1 MSYGKGKFLLGFLV
15 GAAAGVAAKL
25 LYDNKEEVYVFVGD
39 KAKVAKEEISDFV
52 EYASDR
58 IQVVGE
64 GVEKKTNEFIGI
76 AKDKISGL
84 KASIKGEAEGEEDSE
99 NTEE

>member
-58 IQVVGE
+58 IQVAGE
-64 GVEKKTNEFIGI
+64 GVEKKTNEIIGI
-76 AKDKISGL
+76 VKDKISEL
-84 KASIKGEAEGEEDSE
+84 KASNKDEADDEE